1 MEWKGRVEV
10 KRNNAWGTVCDRRF
24 DELEGNIVCR
34 HLGYGTVKSISGYGR
49 GVGKIHY
56 TELRSVENI
65 ASLLLF
71 FHTTGNPLATLL
83 WGFTHLKLPFRKT
96 IIFMKFQFYSTINFQ
111 NILFM
116 HKK

>member
-71 FHTTGNPLATLL
+71 FHANDLLATLL
-83 WGFTHLKLPFRKT
+83 WGFAHLKLSFRIT
-96 IIFMKFQFYSTINFQ
+96 IIHEISILLNNFPKC
-111 NILFM
+111 LF
-116 HKK
+116 HA